1 MTKLLVVDE
10 ENHLNENVLLL
21 LLLLLLLL
29 NAAHSKDKA
38 NVGQKNTF
46 ALAEIK
52 MRERKCRVM

>member
-21 LLLLLLLL
+21 LLILLLL

>member
-21 LLLLLLLL
+21 LLLILLL

>member
-21 LLLLLLLL
+21 LLILLL